1 MAKQSGLHQIR
12 GKVGEH
18 SYYSQTGVIGGL
30 IRQIN
35 QGMSEKVKTA
45 AAFANTRLNNA
56 EFGQAGR
63 IASVLAKF
71 IEPKYRPMILPFSQ
85 SKMAKQILE
94 IIKQDDTGAWGQR
107 NINDP
112 AGEAMAPILSSV
124 AKNDFGDWGVSFG
137 DPVALGEDQT
147 LSVSSQFEAKLAA
160 IGASD
165 AIIRVVLANSL
176 IGKFNSSDNSY
187 VKSYARGGI
196 VLEDPFTGEG
206 SEDFQ
211 IEWPSE
217 QDAASVWQN
226 NHLVVVIVL
235 PRRTIN
241 GQQYILQEH
250 CTFRAFDQAT
260 VQTLP

>member
-1 MAKQSGLHQIR
+1 MAKQSGLHQIK

-30 IRQIN
+30 IRSIN
-35 QGMSEKVKTA
+35 QGLSEKVKTA
-45 AAFANTRLNNA
+45 EAFANTRLNNA

-94 IIKQDDTGAWGQR
+94 VIKQDSTGVWGQR

-124 AKNDFGDWGVSFG
+124 AKNDFGDWGISF
-137 DPVALGEDQT
+137 DAPVALGEDAT
-147 LSVSSQFEAKLAA
+147 LVFSAQFESKLAA

-165 AIIRVVLANSL
+165 ALVKVVFANSL
-176 IGKFNSSDNSY
+176 IGKFNTSDNSY
-187 VKSYARGGI
+187 TKSYARGI
-196 VLEDPFTGEG
+196 VALNTTVPTAGAEDMEVL
-206 SEDFQ
+206 
-211 IEWPSE
+211 WPSE

-226 NHLVVVIVL
+226 NHIVVVIVL
-235 PRRTIN
+235 PRRLVN
-241 GQQYILQEH
+241 GQHYILQEH

-260 VQTLP
+260 VQTLS